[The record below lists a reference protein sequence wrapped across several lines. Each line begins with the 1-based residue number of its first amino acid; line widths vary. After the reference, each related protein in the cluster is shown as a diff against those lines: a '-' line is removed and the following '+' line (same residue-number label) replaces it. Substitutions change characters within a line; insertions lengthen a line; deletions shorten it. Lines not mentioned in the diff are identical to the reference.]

1 MNVLIFAGS
10 TREGSINQK
19 LVEALTGPLKAGGFD
34 VDAITLADYDM
45 PLYNGDWEDAHG
57 APDAAKALAA
67 EFKSHDAV
75 VMVTP
80 EYNGGLP
87 PLLKNTIDW
96 LTRLEDM
103 SHYHAPVF
111 GIASC
116 TPGAMNGI
124 MVMRQVAYIL
134 NRLGCEVIPTQLGV
148 GPASSAFADD
158 GSLANERTQGMAEKF
173 VTSLKERVERKG

>member
-19 LVEALTGPLKAGGFD
+19 LVEALSGQLTTGGFD

-45 PLYNGDWEDAHG
+45 PIYNGDWEEAHG
-57 APDAAKALAA
+57 APEATTALAA
-67 EFKSHDAV
+67 QFKSHDAV
-75 VMVTP
+75 IIVTP

-87 PLLKNTIDW
+87 AILKNTIDW
-96 LTRLEDM
+96 LTRLGDM

-116 TPGAMNGI
+116 TPGAMSGI
-124 MVMRQVAYIL
+124 MVMRQVNYIL
-134 NRLGCEVIPTQLGV
+134 GRLGCEVIPAQLGV
-148 GPASSAFADD
+148 GPASSAFTDD
-158 GSLANERTQGMAEKF
+158 GALANERTKAMAEKF
-173 VTSLKERVERKG
+173 VASLKERVERKG

>member
-19 LVEALTGPLKAGGFD
+19 LVDALSGELTSGGFD

-45 PLYNGDWEDAHG
+45 PIYNGDWEEAHG
-57 APDAAKALAA
+57 APEAAKALAA
-67 EFKSHDAV
+67 QFKSHDAV
-75 VMVTP
+75 IMVTP

-87 PLLKNTIDW
+87 AILKNTIDW

-103 SHYHAPVF
+103 SHYHAPIF

-116 TPGAMNGI
+116 TPGAMSGI
-124 MVMRQVAYIL
+124 MVMRQVNYIL
-134 NRLGCEVIPTQLGV
+134 GRLGCEVIPTQLGV
-148 GPASSAFADD
+148 GPAGSAFTDE
-158 GSLANERTQGMAEKF
+158 GTLANERTKAMAEKF
-173 VTSLKERVERKG
+173 VASLKARVERKA